1 MSHLTEKKEQRQ
13 KRNNDKDRKAL
24 YNLMNNAVCGK
35 VVGNLRNRIDLKLVT
50 NKKDNFKLTSKP
62 N

>member
-1 MSHLTEKKEQRQ
+1 
-13 KRNNDKDRKAL
+13 
-24 YNLMNNAVCGK
+24 MNNAVCGK